1 MTMKAILTDETTR
14 IFSEPKGDSLSIAS
28 VHQGEEMDLG
38 KVIRKKKEAWVEI
51 TLSNGVVGYIAGST
65 KIFVIKK
72 VQLLSNTADVYESP
86 SHDAKVVK
94 TFLKKDIFDAV
105 GVEKV
110 DNLDWVKVTDPS
122 GLTGFMRQNVK
133 IKIYNVPSKPA
144 GKKLM
149 ITGGIFAGLGI
160 IIFVSSLVQANP
172 LGDSSLLIVGLVVLG
187 GFQFVQGL
195 MQYRQA
201 VKAEEEKLVK

>member
-1 MTMKAILTDETTR
+1 MSMKAILTDETTR
-14 IFSEPKGDSLSIAS
+14 IFSEPKEESISIAS
-28 VHQGEEMDLG
+28 VRKGEEMELG

-51 TLSNGVVGYIAGST
+51 TLPSGAVGYIAGGT

-72 VQLLSNTADVYESP
+72 VQLLNNTADVYESP
-86 SHDAKVVK
+86 SEASKVVK
-94 TFLKKDIFDAV
+94 TYVKKDIFDAV

-110 DNLDWVKVTDPS
+110 DNLDWVKVRDES
-122 GLTGFMRQNVK
+122 GQIGYVRQNVK
-133 IKIYNVPSKPA
+133 IKIYQVPSKSS

-160 IIFVSSLVQANP
+160 VIFVSSLFQANP
-172 LGDSSLLIVGLVVLG
+172 LGDSSFLTVGLVLLG
-187 GFQFVQGL
+187 GYQVFQGL

-201 VKAEEEKLVK
+201 VKDEEKKKG